1 VSASDSGGNFYE
13 RSRCPG
19 PRVTTQCG
27 LGSAVVDTTVAAPG
41 PAIPC
46 RRSAEGGP
54 GVVDHAGKNKMT
66 TLPADLPRNPSV
78 GPPGLS
84 IPDVT
89 LPQLVFGEGHR
100 YGAKQALIEV
110 SSGR

>member
-1 VSASDSGGNFYE
+1 
-13 RSRCPG
+13 
-19 PRVTTQCG
+19 
-27 LGSAVVDTTVAAPG
+27 
-41 PAIPC
+41 
-46 RRSAEGGP
+46 
-54 GVVDHAGKNKMT
+54 MT